1 MNKTPIQFKE
11 PIVRNFISNF
21 IKLHGILP
29 IVGVIFLSAL
39 VVFVQVYGERMNPF
53 DGKTWSDFDNDK
65 STHSAADK

>member
-1 MNKTPIQFKE
+1 MRK
-11 PIVRNFISNF
+11 F
-21 IKLHGILP
+21 IKLHGLLP

-39 VVFVQVYGERMNPF
+39 VVFVQVYGERLNPF